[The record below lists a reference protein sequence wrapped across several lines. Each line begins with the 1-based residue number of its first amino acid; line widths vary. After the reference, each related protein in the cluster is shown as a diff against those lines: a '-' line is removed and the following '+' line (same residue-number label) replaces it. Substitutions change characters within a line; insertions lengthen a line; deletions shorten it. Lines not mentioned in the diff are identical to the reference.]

1 MVNSSPANP
10 RAAALEGLRN
20 ALQAVTVQEL
30 RGAARLWGWTV
41 KGTAKAEIIQYL
53 LEHLTNAPE
62 MAAAFRALSP
72 ILQQAAIWLA
82 HLGRTDDQGEMLR
95 LAIGMAE
102 GRDLPKATVTRT
114 IGDLRQRLL
123 LITDAYQ
130 GTHVPEAYNEWLP
143 LADAPGLAYQSRSS
157 AGDIRFQGDA
167 LLPAMGLDLLDQHV
181 EHLLSLVERE
191 RPLVERPSA
200 PAPRSPQL
208 AQRGILPGGAL
219 PGGLMLQPHGGIVS
233 SALLTRWG
241 YAGTDEQ
248 NLARVLLCT
257 LVTAGLCRGQEQ
269 GAETRLVTHTAE
281 VQPWRDLS
289 SETRQAT
296 LRSWWGRT
304 APAIVVTASATQAL
318 LTWDELDIVLAAP
331 LDYSL
336 RQGVDWLGREHLD
349 VQVRYFRSWLLNLVT
364 GFKED
369 VWYSV
374 SRLLELIYHLRRDLF
389 FWTAYHVGWNWYD
402 GETPLNAHQMNQR
415 IWSETYGAL
424 VEAWL
429 VGPANW
435 LGIVQVALEDGRAV
449 AFMRPSSPT
458 SASGAQL
465 AADSLR
471 FLPDGRLTLRNSWQ
485 TSDLRQLI
493 RKIAVE
499 TARDR
504 ETTAFA
510 MAPAAFRQTLRD
522 GQSAEQVIQAFEA
535 AGFALPQ
542 THVAKLHDWQARV
555 GRHQIYDNLGVIE
568 FSDDETLAEVQATT
582 GLGRAD
588 LYPISPRCLVA
599 LRPEAVPGLLEE
611 LRRKG
616 YTPQVVS

>member
-1 MVNSSPANP
+1 MVNATPVSP
-10 RAAALEGLRN
+10 RSVALDGLRN
-20 ALQAVTVQEL
+20 ALQSVTVQEL

-41 KGTAKAEIIQYL
+41 KGTAKSEIIQYL
-53 LEHLTNAPE
+53 LEHLSNAPE
-62 MAAAFRALSP
+62 MAAAFRTLSP
-72 ILQQAAIWLA
+72 TQQQVAIWLA

-95 LAIGMAE
+95 IAIGMAE
-102 GRDLPKATVTRT
+102 GRDLPKATITRA
-114 IGDLRQRLL
+114 IGDLQQRLL

-130 GTHVPEAYNEWLP
+130 GTHVPEAYIEWLP
-143 LADAPGLAYQSRSS
+143 LADAPGLAYQGRLSVG
-157 AGDIRFQGDA
+157 AGLD

-181 EHLLSLVERE
+181 EHLLSVIERE
-191 RPLVERPSA
+191 RPLVERPPA
-200 PAPRSPQL
+200 PAPRSPT
-208 AQRGILPGGAL
+208 RLPGGAL
-219 PGGLMLQPHGGIVS
+219 PGGLTLQTHGGIVS
-233 SALLTRWG
+233 GALLTRWG
-241 YAGTDEQ
+241 YAGADEQ
-248 NLARVLLCT
+248 NLARLLLST

-269 GAETRLVTHTAE
+269 GAETRLLTNAAE
-281 VQPWRDLS
+281 IQAWRDLS
-289 SETRQAT
+289 SETRQAN
-296 LRSWWGRT
+296 LRSWWGRS
-304 APAIVVTASATQAL
+304 APAITVTAAQSL

-349 VQVRYFRSWLLNLVT
+349 VQVRYFRNWLLNLT
-364 GFKED
+364 RAFKED

-402 GETPLNAHQMNQR
+402 GDTRLDAHQMNQR
-415 IWSETYGAL
+415 IWSDTYGAL

-429 VGPANW
+429 IGPANW
-435 LGIVQVALEDGRAV
+435 LGIVQVALEGGRVA

-458 SASGAQL
+458 SASSTQL

-471 FLPDGRLTLRNSWQ
+471 FLPDGRLILRNSWQ
-485 TSDLRQLI
+485 TSDLRQFI

-499 TARDR
+499 TTRDR

-522 GQSAEQVIQAFEA
+522 GQSAEQVIQAFGD
-535 AGFALPQ
+535 AGFALPPA
-542 THVAKLHDWQARV
+542 HAARLHDWQARM

-599 LRPEAVPGLLEE
+599 LRPEAIPGLLEE

-616 YTPQVVS
+616 YTPQVIA

>member
-1 MVNSSPANP
+1 MVSATPTNP
-10 RAAALEGLRN
+10 RSVALDELRTS
-20 ALQAVTVQEL
+20 LQSVTVQDL

-53 LEHLTNAPE
+53 LEHLSNAAE
-62 MAAAFRALSP
+62 MAAAFRTLSP
-72 ILQQAAIWLA
+72 TQQQVTIWLA

-95 LAIGMAE
+95 TAISMAE
-102 GRDLPKATVTRT
+102 GRDLSKAAITRT

-123 LITDAYQ
+123 LVVDIYQ
-130 GTHVPEAYNEWLP
+130 ATRVPEAFLEWLP
-143 LADAPGLAYQSRSS
+143 LLDAPGLAYQGQAPGGGRE
-157 AGDIRFQGDA
+157 
-167 LLPAMGLDLLDQHV
+167 LLPAMGLDLLDQHI
-181 EHLLSLVERE
+181 EHLLTTIEHE
-191 RPLVERPSA
+191 RPLVERPPA
-200 PAPRSPQL
+200 PAPRSPL
-208 AQRGILPGGAL
+208 RLPSGAL
-219 PGGLMLQPHGGIVS
+219 AGGLIIQPHAGIVS
-233 SALLTRWG
+233 NTLLTRWG
-241 YAGTDEQ
+241 YAGADEQ

-257 LVTAGLCRGQEQ
+257 LLAAGLCRSQEQ
-269 GAETRLVTHTAE
+269 GAETRLLTNSTEFQA
-281 VQPWRDLS
+281 WRDLA
-289 SETRQAT
+289 SETRQAN
-296 LRSWWGRT
+296 LRSWWGRPSPT
-304 APAIVVTASATQAL
+304 ITVTAAQSL
-318 LTWDELDIVLAAP
+318 LTWDELDIILTAP
-331 LDYSL
+331 PDYTL

-349 VQVRYFRSWLLNLVT
+349 IQVRYFRSWLLNLVRAC
-364 GFKED
+364 KED

-389 FWTAYHVGWNWYD
+389 FWTPYQVGWNWYD
-402 GETPLNAHQMNQR
+402 GDTRLDAHQVNQR

-429 VGPANW
+429 IGPANW
-435 LGIVQVALEDGRAV
+435 LGIVQVAREGGRGV

-458 SASGAQL
+458 NATNTQPAP
-465 AADSLR
+465 DSLR
-471 FLPDGRLTLRNSWQ
+471 VLLDGRLVLHNSWQ

-504 ETTAFA
+504 EATVYAL
-510 MAPAAFRQTLRD
+510 APAAFRQTLRD
-522 GQSAEQVIQAFEA
+522 GQSAEQVIQAFRE

-542 THVAKLHDWQARV
+542 THSARLQDWQARM
-555 GRHQIYDNLGVIE
+555 GRHQLYDNLGVIE

-599 LRPEAVPGLLEE
+599 LRPESIPGLLEE

>member
-1 MVNSSPANP
+1 MVNSSPVNP
-10 RAAALEGLRN
+10 RAAAREGLRN
-20 ALQAVTVQEL
+20 ALLAVTVQEL
-30 RGAARLWGWTV
+30 RGAARLWGWPV
-41 KGTAKAEIIQYL
+41 KGTAKAEIVQYL
-53 LEHLTNAPE
+53 LEHLSNAPE
-62 MAAAFRALSP
+62 MAAAFRTLSP
-72 ILQQAAIWLA
+72 TQQQAAIWLA
-82 HLGRTDDQGEMLR
+82 HLGRIDDQGEMLR
-95 LAIGMAE
+95 TAIGMAE
-102 GRDLPKATVTRT
+102 GRDLPKTTITRA

-130 GTHVPEAYNEWLP
+130 GTHIPEAYTEWLP
-143 LADAPGLAYQSRSS
+143 LADAPQLTYQSQSS
-157 AGDIRFQGDA
+157 AGEIQFKSDA

-191 RPLVERPSA
+191 RPLVERP
-200 PAPRSPQL
+200 PAPRSPQ
-208 AQRGILPGGAL
+208 RNTPGLPGGAL
-219 PGGLMLQPHGGIVS
+219 LGGLTLQPHSGIIS
-233 SALLTRWG
+233 DMLLTRWG

-248 NLARVLLCT
+248 NLARVLLST
-257 LVTAGLCRGQEQ
+257 LVAAGLCRGQEQ
-269 GAETRLVTHTAE
+269 GGEMRLATHTAE
-281 VQPWRDLS
+281 IQAWRDLS
-289 SETRQAT
+289 SETRQAN
-296 LRSWWGRT
+296 LRSWWGRSVSAMT
-304 APAIVVTASATQAL
+304 VTAAQSL
-318 LTWDELDIVLAAP
+318 LTWDELDIVLDAP
-331 LDYSL
+331 LEYTL

-349 VQVRYFRSWLLNLVT
+349 VQVRYFRNWLLNLVRV
-364 GFKED
+364 FRED

-402 GETPLNAHQMNQR
+402 GDTRLDAHQMNQR

-424 VEAWL
+424 IEAWL

-435 LGIVQVALEDGRAV
+435 LGIVQVAKAERGRAV
-449 AFMRPSSPT
+449 AFMRPSGPG
-458 SASGAQL
+458 SASTTQL

-471 FLPDGRLTLRNSWQ
+471 FLPDGQLILRNSWQ
-485 TSDLRQLI
+485 TSDLRQLV

-510 MAPAAFRQTLRD
+510 VAPAAFRQTLRE
-522 GQSAEQVIQAFEA
+522 GQSAEQVIEAFA
-535 AGFALPQ
+535 AVGFALPQ
-542 THVAKLHDWQARV
+542 THAARLHDWQTRM

-599 LRPEAVPGLLEE
+599 LRPEAIPGLLEE